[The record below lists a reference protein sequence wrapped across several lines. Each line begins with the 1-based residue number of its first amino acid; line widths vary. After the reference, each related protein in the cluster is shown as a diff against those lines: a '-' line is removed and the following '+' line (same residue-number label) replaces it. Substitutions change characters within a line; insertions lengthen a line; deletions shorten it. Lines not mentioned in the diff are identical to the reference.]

1 MEFNIGSRT
10 SKYRGVENVL
20 LDLDFK
26 KNKKR
31 KEQNVV
37 FWGIDIVFDMAESL
51 LENVENEYI
60 RGFLN
65 ENGLCPDTKNIDK
78 IIEVSDIGKYEVFPV
93 YVYSVRI

>member
-1 MEFNIGSRT
+1 
-10 SKYRGVENVL
+10 
-20 LDLDFK
+20 
-26 KNKKR
+26 
-31 KEQNVV
+31 
-37 FWGIDIVFDMAESL
+37 MAESL

-65 ENGLCPDTKNIDK
+65 ENRLCPDTKDIDK